1 MGSNSSNLDLGDGKR
16 DFNSISTNWEVTRL
30 IWAMSSV
37 GSLYKDNVE
46 GSFVSFLACSG
57 PTSNSI
63 LLLVLEPTSL

>member
-16 DFNSISTNWEVTRL
+16 DFKSICTNWEVTSL

-37 GSLYKDNVE
+37 GSLYNDNVE
-46 GSFVSFLACSG
+46 GSFGSLLGCSG
-57 PTSNSI
+57 LTSNSI